1 MRALSAA
8 AAAWSPCPTGP
19 SPVAAAAGTKG
30 DSPGDGLALAG
41 EDVEARAAV
50 SSDRLGL
57 AESPL
62 PRRWATAATAPI
74 ATFNRF
80 EVLHDCSL
88 TEETTSLAPPGRED
102 VEPGARAVCV
112 AARRGAP
119 VTDARTHGG
128 RATPCLARGAS
139 APAPAQAAAVAPSL
153 MARLAGLQRL
163 HQGPGR
169 GRRHSSQPALPSSA
183 LGSAR
188 AKTATS
194 RLHQGSGW
202 RRRPPWP
209 APPSS
214 APGSARKPAG
224 SLHQGS
230 GWRRRSQVVT
240 APPSSAPGLASSA
253 AAAARRR
260 KTCTKE
266 AAVHPLRRRAASTLT
281 TMPRGS
287 KLNLRAPCLARS
299 EEAGARLK
307 SLPRTGHRH
316 LRPCPARSPHPWAHL
331 LCPSA
336 AALSA
341 SAAAA
346 ALAKE
351 CGAPFVG
358 GFLPPTP
365 QCILPEATLPTRP
378 APVDLE
384 AARRARLQQLAQ
396 VGCLDLL
403 LKELL
408 DLPPDG

>member
-1 MRALSAA
+1 MPLRVERTSSPARGRYAWQHDGVHLLPTHGPMAA
-8 AAAWSPCPTGP
+8 GPFSVPCP
-19 SPVAAAAGTKG
+19 
-30 DSPGDGLALAG
+30 ALG
-41 EDVEARAAV
+41 
-50 SSDRLGL
+50 
-57 AESPL
+57 
-62 PRRWATAATAPI
+62 AT
-74 ATFNRF
+74 
-80 EVLHDCSL
+80 
-88 TEETTSLAPPGRED
+88 
-102 VEPGARAVCV
+102 
-112 AARRGAP
+112 
-119 VTDARTHGG
+119 
-128 RATPCLARGAS
+128 

-316 LRPCPARSPHPWAHL
+316 LRPCPARSPRPWALFCVLPPQHCRL
-331 LCPSA
+331 LPRRQLLPRPRKAAHPSWEGFSHRRR
-336 AALSA
+336 SA
-341 SAAAA
+341 FCLKPLFPRGPLPSTSRRPD
-346 ALAKE
+346 ALAFSSWHRS
-351 CGAPFVG
+351 GAS
-358 GFLPPTP
+358 T
-365 QCILPEATLPTRP
+365 C
-378 APVDLE
+378 
-384 AARRARLQQLAQ
+384 
-396 VGCLDLL
+396 C
-403 LKELL
+403 
-408 DLPPDG
+408 